1 MSKNSSLSTTPD
13 TLQPHN
19 VDAEESLLG
28 SLLIDPDAIMKVA
41 TFIDEKDFFIERN
54 EWIFAAIRDLHL
66 KGVPS
71 DLTILS
77 DELERRGQLY
87 EIGGAAHLTMLT
99 TVTPTSIHAEFYGR
113 IIERTAMLRRLID
126 AAGKIARMAYEDQNA
141 VDEVADRAVELVS
154 GARRRNLENGLV
166 PIGKI
171 ISNYYDKL
179 DYRIANKGEV
189 TSVPSCLIDLDK
201 LLGGGFQR
209 SDMVV
214 MAGRPGT
221 GKTSLA
227 LGGAKDAALY
237 HSKRVAVFSLEMS
250 SEQLVKR
257 LIAAETGIET
267 QRLTS
272 GDVTDDEFPLLIK
285 CYDTLAKL
293 PIFIDDTA
301 GLTAYDLRMKAR
313 KLHSEHGLDLIVID
327 YLQLM
332 QGDKQ
337 GENRQQEISFISRS
351 IKVLA
356 RELNIPIIALSQLS
370 RQVEARADKR
380 PMLSDLRESG
390 SIEQDSDVVLFIYRD
405 ELYNEDT
412 EFPNIAEVICAKHRN
427 GPTGKVNLFFK
438 KQFTQFTNLDI
449 KRAEP
454 LDY

>member
-1 MSKNSSLSTTPD
+1 M
-13 TLQPHN
+13 
-19 VDAEESLLG
+19 
-28 SLLIDPDAIMKVA
+28 
-41 TFIDEKDFFIERN
+41 
-54 EWIFAAIRDLHL
+54 
-66 KGVPS
+66 
-71 DLTILS
+71 
-77 DELERRGQLY
+77 
-87 EIGGAAHLTMLT
+87 
-99 TVTPTSIHAEFYGR
+99 
-113 IIERTAMLRRLID
+113 
-126 AAGKIARMAYEDQNA
+126 
-141 VDEVADRAVELVS
+141 S
-154 GARRRNLENGLV
+154 GARRRTTENGLV

-171 ISNYYDKL
+171 ISDYYDKL

-201 LLGGGFQR
+201 LLGGGFQK

-227 LGGAKDAALY
+227 LGVAKDAALN
-237 HSKRVAVFSLEMS
+237 HGKRVAVFSLEMS
-250 SEQLVKR
+250 SEQLIKR

-267 QRLTS
+267 QRQTL
-272 GDVTDDEFPLLIK
+272 GDVTEEEFPLLIK
-285 CYDTLAKL
+285 CYDTLAGL

-301 GLTAYDLRMKAR
+301 GLTAYDLRTKAR
-313 KLHSEHGLDLIVID
+313 RLHSEHGLDLIVID

-337 GENRQQEISFISRS
+337 SENRQQEISFISRS

-412 EFPNIAEVICAKHRN
+412 EFPNIAEVIIAKHRN
-427 GPTGKVNLFFK
+427 GPTCKVNLFFK
-438 KQFTQFTNLDI
+438 KGLTQFTNLDI